1 MKYPMKEKKTIN
13 PIFNY
18 MVIVN
23 GEFDYYL
30 YITFN
35 DALTKA
41 KELSCTNRCVLI
53 YECAFKNDAREFFGH
68 NTFTIYNGIVTYD
81 KHNNW
86 GLHLSFYVNSGE
98 WLNPNQEW
106 IDILERE
113 KRCANLKTQNGRML
127 ADTIIPMNVDD
138 VWVSTKDRLPDK
150 HDMYIVAW
158 TDETIPTPPN
168 EIHFYE
174 MLEFDKDGWD
184 FFNTVL
190 DENSTVIAWQP
201 LPKPYCEVK
210 K

>member
-1 MKYPMKEKKTIN
+1 MERLTEKYRAWSCEEFCCGDSPGMDYIDSLYVKLQEYEDTGLQPKEIEQTNCNKSLVLDFSNISKD
-13 PIFNY
+13 
-18 MVIVN
+18 
-23 GEFDYYL
+23 DYNKL
-30 YITFN
+30 
-35 DALTKA
+35 
-41 KELSCTNRCVLI
+41 
-53 YECAFKNDAREFFGH
+53 
-68 NTFTIYNGIVTYD
+68 
-81 KHNNW
+81 
-86 GLHLSFYVNSGE
+86 
-98 WLNPNQEW
+98 
-106 IDILERE
+106 
-113 KRCANLKTQNGRML
+113 CANLKTQNGRML

-184 FFNTVL
+184 FFDTVL